1 MVTFETVMEIKI
13 LHKQGMSSRAIAR
26 ELGISRNT
34 VKRYLQAKSEP
45 PKYTPRP
52 AVASLLDEYRDYI
65 RQRIADAHPYKIP
78 ATVIAREIRDQGYRG
93 GMTILRAFI
102 RSLSVPQEQEPAVRF
117 ETEPGRQMQVDWGT
131 MRNGRSP
138 LHVFVAVL
146 GYSRM
151 LYIEFTDNMRYDT
164 LETCHRNA
172 FRFFG
177 GVPREV
183 LYDNMKTVV
192 LQRDAYQTGQHRFHP
207 SLWQFGKEM
216 GFSPRL
222 CRPFRAQTKGKVE
235 RMVQYTRNSFYIP
248 LMTRLRPMG
257 ITVDVETANRHGLR
271 WLHDVANQRKH
282 ETIQARPC
290 DRWLEE
296 QQSMLA
302 LQHQRLMALVGQL
315 QLESLISAAPAL
327 SQQAVD
333 QEWSYMDF
341 LEHLLHEEKLARHQR
356 KQAMYTRMAAFPAVK
371 TFEEYDFT
379 FATGAPQKQLQSL
392 RSLSF
397 IERNENIVLLGPSG
411 VGKTHLAIAM
421 GYEAVRAG
429 IKVRFTTAADLLLQ
443 LSTAQRQG
451 RYKTTL
457 QRGVMAPRL
466 LIIDEIGYLPFS
478 QEEAKL
484 FFQVIAKRYEKS
496 AMILTSNLPF
506 GQWDQTF
513 AGDAAL
519 TSAMLD
525 RILHHSHVVQIKGE
539 SYRLRQKRKAGVIAE
554 ANPE

>member
-65 RQRIADAHPYKIP
+65 RQRIADA
-78 ATVIAREIRDQGYRG
+78 
-93 GMTILRAFI
+93 
-102 RSLSVPQEQEPAVRF
+102 SLSVPQEQEPAVRF

-302 LQHQRLMALVGQL
+302 L
-315 QLESLISAAPAL
+315 PP
-327 SQQAVD
+327 
-333 QEWSYMDF
+333 
-341 LEHLLHEEKLARHQR
+341 EK
-356 KQAMYTRMAAFPAVK
+356 K
-371 TFEEYDFT
+371 EYDVHLDENLVNFDKH
-379 FATGAPQKQLQSL
+379 PLHHP
-392 RSLSF
+392 LSIYDSF
-397 IERNENIVLLGPSG
+397 C
-411 VGKTHLAIAM
+411 
-421 GYEAVRAG
+421 
-429 IKVRFTTAADLLLQ
+429 
-443 LSTAQRQG
+443 
-451 RYKTTL
+451 
-457 QRGVMAPRL
+457 RGVA
-466 LIIDEIGYLPFS
+466 
-478 QEEAKL
+478 
-484 FFQVIAKRYEKS
+484 
-496 AMILTSNLPF
+496 
-506 GQWDQTF
+506 
-513 AGDAAL
+513 
-519 TSAMLD
+519 
-525 RILHHSHVVQIKGE
+525 
-539 SYRLRQKRKAGVIAE
+539 
-554 ANPE
+554 

>member
-1 MVTFETVMEIKI
+1 MGRWLAGRLMK
-13 LHKQGMSSRAIAR
+13 
-26 ELGISRNT
+26 ELGLVSCQQPTHRYKRGGHEHVAIPNYLERQFAVTEPNQVWCGDVTYIWTGKRWAYLAVVLDLFARKPVGWAMSFSPDSRLT
-34 VKRYLQAKSEP
+34 MKALEMAWETRGKPGGVMFHSDQGSHYTSRQFRQLLWRYQIRQSMSRRGNCWDNSPMERFFRSLKNEWMPVVGYVSFSEAAHAI
-45 PKYTPRP
+45 T
-52 AVASLLDEYRDYI
+52 DYI
-65 RQRIADAHPYKIP
+65 
-78 ATVIAREIRDQGYRG
+78 VGYY
-93 GMTILRAFI
+93 
-102 RSLSVPQEQEPAVRF
+102 S
-117 ETEPGRQMQVDWGT
+117 
-131 MRNGRSP
+131 
-138 LHVFVAVL
+138 AVL

-302 LQHQRLMALVGQL
+302 L
-315 QLESLISAAPAL
+315 PP
-327 SQQAVD
+327 
-333 QEWSYMDF
+333 
-341 LEHLLHEEKLARHQR
+341 EK
-356 KQAMYTRMAAFPAVK
+356 K
-371 TFEEYDFT
+371 EYDVHLDENLVNFDKH
-379 FATGAPQKQLQSL
+379 PLHHP
-392 RSLSF
+392 LSIYDSF
-397 IERNENIVLLGPSG
+397 C
-411 VGKTHLAIAM
+411 
-421 GYEAVRAG
+421 
-429 IKVRFTTAADLLLQ
+429 
-443 LSTAQRQG
+443 
-451 RYKTTL
+451 
-457 QRGVMAPRL
+457 RGVA
-466 LIIDEIGYLPFS
+466 
-478 QEEAKL
+478 
-484 FFQVIAKRYEKS
+484 
-496 AMILTSNLPF
+496 
-506 GQWDQTF
+506 
-513 AGDAAL
+513 
-519 TSAMLD
+519 
-525 RILHHSHVVQIKGE
+525 
-539 SYRLRQKRKAGVIAE
+539 
-554 ANPE
+554 

>member
-93 GMTILRAFI
+93 GMTILRIFI

-131 MRNGRSP
+131 LRNGRSP
-138 LHVFVAVL
+138 LHVFVAVP

-164 LETCHRNA
+164 LEICHRNA

-235 RMVQYTRNSFYIP
+235 RMVQYTRN
-248 LMTRLRPMG
+248 
-257 ITVDVETANRHGLR
+257 
-271 WLHDVANQRKH
+271 
-282 ETIQARPC
+282 
-290 DRWLEE
+290 
-296 QQSMLA
+296 
-302 LQHQRLMALVGQL
+302 
-315 QLESLISAAPAL
+315 
-327 SQQAVD
+327 
-333 QEWSYMDF
+333 
-341 LEHLLHEEKLARHQR
+341 
-356 KQAMYTRMAAFPAVK
+356 
-371 TFEEYDFT
+371 
-379 FATGAPQKQLQSL
+379 
-392 RSLSF
+392 
-397 IERNENIVLLGPSG
+397 
-411 VGKTHLAIAM
+411 
-421 GYEAVRAG
+421 
-429 IKVRFTTAADLLLQ
+429 
-443 LSTAQRQG
+443 
-451 RYKTTL
+451 
-457 QRGVMAPRL
+457 
-466 LIIDEIGYLPFS
+466 
-478 QEEAKL
+478 
-484 FFQVIAKRYEKS
+484 
-496 AMILTSNLPF
+496 
-506 GQWDQTF
+506 
-513 AGDAAL
+513 
-519 TSAMLD
+519 
-525 RILHHSHVVQIKGE
+525 
-539 SYRLRQKRKAGVIAE
+539 
-554 ANPE
+554 

>member
-26 ELGISRNT
+26 ELGLSRNT

-302 LQHQRLMALVGQL
+302 L
-315 QLESLISAAPAL
+315 PP
-327 SQQAVD
+327 
-333 QEWSYMDF
+333 
-341 LEHLLHEEKLARHQR
+341 EK
-356 KQAMYTRMAAFPAVK
+356 K
-371 TFEEYDFT
+371 EYDVHSGENLVNFDNPPCIIHSPST
-379 FATGAPQKQLQSL
+379 THSAEEWRDDGTATSTTDGARRAVATGKPYK
-392 RSLSF
+392 RS
-397 IERNENIVLLGPSG
+397 
-411 VGKTHLAIAM
+411 AC
-421 GYEAVRAG
+421 AV
-429 IKVRFTTAADLLLQ
+429 TTGSRPGMELY
-443 LSTAQRQG
+443 G
-451 RYKTTL
+451 
-457 QRGVMAPRL
+457 
-466 LIIDEIGYLPFS
+466 LPG
-478 QEEAKL
+478 A
-484 FFQVIAKRYEKS
+484 S
-496 AMILTSNLPF
+496 AS
-506 GQWDQTF
+506 
-513 AGDAAL
+513 
-519 TSAMLD
+519 
-525 RILHHSHVVQIKGE
+525 
-539 SYRLRQKRKAGVIAE
+539 
-554 ANPE
+554 

>member
-1 MVTFETVMEIKI
+1 MEIKI

-183 LYDNMKTVV
+183 LYDNI
-192 LQRDAYQTGQHRFHP
+192 
-207 SLWQFGKEM
+207 GKEM

-302 LQHQRLMALVGQL
+302 L
-315 QLESLISAAPAL
+315 PP
-327 SQQAVD
+327 
-333 QEWSYMDF
+333 
-341 LEHLLHEEKLARHQR
+341 EK
-356 KQAMYTRMAAFPAVK
+356 K
-371 TFEEYDFT
+371 EYDVH
-379 FATGAPQKQLQSL
+379 LD
-392 RSLSF
+392 
-397 IERNENIVLLGPSG
+397 ENLVNFDKPPCIIHSPST
-411 VGKTHLAIAM
+411 THSA
-421 GYEAVRAG
+421 
-429 IKVRFTTAADLLLQ
+429 
-443 LSTAQRQG
+443 
-451 RYKTTL
+451 
-457 QRGVMAPRL
+457 
-466 LIIDEIGYLPFS
+466 
-478 QEEAKL
+478 EE
-484 FFQVIAKRYEKS
+484 
-496 AMILTSNLPF
+496 
-506 GQWDQTF
+506 
-513 AGDAAL
+513 
-519 TSAMLD
+519 
-525 RILHHSHVVQIKGE
+525 
-539 SYRLRQKRKAGVIAE
+539 
-554 ANPE
+554 